1 MRNYIFLLFIIFLLY
16 SCQKTIEFKDFRYGD
31 FLIIKKGSKL
41 IQGKEYEFYWNTKG
55 LNSNKFY
62 CEILF
67 HYEKDGNYEPRI
79 IRLQKIDSNLY
90 KGVLKIPY
98 RTSWVYLALSTPY
111 SSLSCPY
118 SIRLPVFKD
127 ELTPEYGANSV
138 ALMNS
143 NKDNYL
149 KSFYSERELYPEN
162 YSIYVVRWRY
172 EIEKKIFA
180 KDTIMKNLREIE
192 RKGNTPEILI
202 VKLIGNSIIMNYS
215 MHNTILKDLCQRLK
229 FSSLM
234 NNWETAGLFSQMLAK
249 NFAKDSNIKKLID
262 TIVKYN
268 PYSYFTE
275 TLIRR
280 GILTRKDYTDPAT
293 ALNVLNKLI
302 QKDSSYWLFPHKATV
317 LTFNYLPDS
326 LTQLEIIV
334 KKILKAYKNYVDDDE
349 TYYKL
354 RDYYHAFYLVP
365 GLMPSVLRQLAFI
378 TGDYKT
384 YINYSKELARN
395 MITNLSAKGI
405 FYFNIGEVYEKI
417 SLKDSA
423 LKYYYYAY
431 SVLPN
436 LFETYSKIKS
446 ITKQTNDKEVSRII
460 TRLRTKYGFPFTKMN
475 NIPPIVYING
485 ETEDINQLK
494 VPKLIFFYSTTCSIC
509 KQAFSDLSKVKPMLE
524 RKRVKLYFISP
535 DDIQVI
541 KDLWIYKFFGT
552 NVISNSGMIKGALGV
567 GDGFPHI
574 ILINSNNYVVNW
586 FNGYFNEGM
595 NWVEIL
601 KKLN

>member
-1 MRNYIFLLFIIFLLY
+1 MRNYIFLLFIIFLLN

-280 GILTRKDYTDPAT
+280 GILTRKEYTDPAT

-326 LTQLEIIV
+326 LTQLEILV
-334 KKILKAYKNYVDDDE
+334 KKMLNAYKNYTNDDE
-349 TYYKL
+349 TYFKL
-354 RDYYHAFYLVP
+354 KDYHHAFYMVP
-365 GLMPSVLRQLAFI
+365 GLLPSILRQLAFA
-378 TGDYKT
+378 TEKYET
-384 YINYSKELARN
+384 YINYSKELAE
-395 MITNLSAKGI
+395 NLGANLTAKGV
-405 FYFNIGEVYEKI
+405 FYINLGETYEKI
-417 SLKDSA
+417 QKNDSA
-423 LKYYYYAY
+423 LKYYFY
-431 SVLPN
+431 SFSLLPN
-436 LFETYSKIKS
+436 LTQTYEKIKS
-446 ITKQTNDKEVSRII
+446 ITKQTEDIKVNRII
-460 TRLRTKYGFPFTKMN
+460 SFLRKKYGFPLTK
-475 NIPPIVYING
+475 IIDLPPITYING
-485 ETEDINQLK
+485 EKEDIRHLHR
-494 VPKLIFFYSTTCSIC
+494 PKIIFFYSTKCGVC
-509 KQAFSDLSKVKPMLE
+509 KRVFSDLAKYKPLIE
-524 RKRVKLYFISP
+524 KKSIKIYFISP
-535 DDIQVI
+535 EAI
-541 KDLWIYKFFGT
+541 KELENLWIYKFFGT
-552 NVISNSGMIKGALGV
+552 NVVTNGSLIKSSLGI
-567 GDGFPHI
+567 GDGFPQI
-574 ILINSNNYVVNW
+574 ILINSNNYIVNW
-586 FNGYFNEGM
+586 FNGYSEGTD
-595 NWVEIL
+595 WRQIL
-601 KKLN
+601 KYLN